1 MHACPLSTRSEGGT
15 PLPGCTPASHASFPI
30 GDTMR
35 DPHPIEVLIAK
46 AHGRPVKSLAR
57 WGTRWYPGRDDRSQV
72 LMGRWMVPD
81 PEDRVAQIDAA
92 PGTRGGEWV
101 PTDIPPYWTEMAE
114 AWPLWSEVATLAGT
128 FSGADGYAIL
138 EFAEG
143 GGARE
148 RDLQP
153 GDHLRRGGPGS
164 HPLVGPPAPRA
175 AGRQHHLP
183 AGLVPRCHLLR
194 PRHYRHA
201 GDLPHI
207 PPRPAHRHPADT
219 PPLRNPDP
227 GSTESASVLAPQPN
241 ACVSSRIAPH
251 IPQSPS

>member
-1 MHACPLSTRSEGGT
+1 
-15 PLPGCTPASHASFPI
+15 
-30 GDTMR
+30 MR

-128 FSGADGYAIL
+128 FSGADGYAII
-138 EFAEG
+138 EFAEAG
-143 GGARE
+143 EHESEICNLETTYDAEDQDLTSWSAHLHLGLLGANTTYP
-148 RDLQP
+148 P
-153 GDHLRRGGPGS
+153 GWSHGATFCARGTTAMQAICLTYLLAQRIAIPRTLLLSATQIRARRRARASS
-164 HPLVGPPAPRA
+164 HRNRMPVCPLESRPTSRSPRHEEPVDGNTPDRTRTDPAP
-175 AGRQHHLP
+175 
-183 AGLVPRCHLLR
+183 
-194 PRHYRHA
+194 
-201 GDLPHI
+201 
-207 PPRPAHRHPADT
+207 
-219 PPLRNPDP
+219 
-227 GSTESASVLAPQPN
+227 
-241 ACVSSRIAPH
+241 
-251 IPQSPS
+251 